1 MANYDVDIEIILRG
15 DRKLKDFKRQLDQI
29 NQGLAR
35 LQDTQKQVQASNP
48 FNAAGIRTTKT
59 ITQEY
64 VEQSKV
70 LNARVRVQRQS
81 IKAREQEL
89 KKLVDIT
96 NQVNA
101 AKRADEQRAAAAA
114 KASTARGK
122 RVSSAVTAGAFPLLF
137 GGGAFQALGGAI
149 GGAATGNMFG
159 GATVALQV
167 LGGAVDNFA
176 AKAVELGQ
184 SLSLTAGDFTAV
196 AAAAGLART
205 QTETYM
211 NEIKKLGD
219 DKEALRLATESL
231 ADVVG
236 LDGVNALRD
245 FGTESEN
252 LANTFSQAMA
262 QMQASLARLLGP
274 LLGAVGRGVQGAVDV
289 GAAQAS
295 ADPRLVA
302 IQAEIKER
310 QKGLGRDPN
319 LPARDSVENRQA
331 IRDLVK
337 EQREILAQIRQDQA
351 DTVRLTAERLTREK
365 EIAKLTFQ
373 TPEQLRLQK
382 ALLGTNLDLTDKTV
396 QKLEEQLIT
405 ENLRVKQREILDSIS
420 EKNLDAATAG
430 KLLDE
435 AALDAD
441 KERQRLRL
449 NINSAEEAALKAQEA
464 AARRLAAEEERRQKA
479 IDRRVKAV
487 ERELERTDAAF
498 DKASRQLDDIT
509 RKHEDK
515 MAFER
520 EYSRLIREGSTPAA
534 AKQAIELQKQL
545 LELDR
550 LYERQ
555 LEVVE
560 AQILKTESAIADLK
574 AQKGVTTEYEE
585 QVKAL
590 DELKKRRDELKG
602 KKGKAKGA
610 IEEDLAPE
618 TFEDKIKGEMD
629 KVQGALNELLD
640 PANQV
645 IAAADAIG
653 NAFSES
659 FKGIVTGSMTAREAL
674 ANLFQRTADH
684 FIDMATQMIAHAIK
698 MKILGIAL
706 NAFGGAAASGGGGA
720 SSVPSSAYGDFSVAG
735 PDFFSGGMI
744 PGYADGGYVSGPTRA
759 LVGEGGQGEYVIP
772 ESKMRESMA
781 RYSRGARGSAVVPE
795 TGASGTSGEGGGT
808 AVAAPIDV
816 RYTVERI
823 NNVDYVTADQFQA
836 GLARAAQQGAAQGEQ
851 RTMRRLKMS
860 PSTRR
865 GVGF

>member
-15 DRKLKDFKRQLDQI
+15 DRKLKDFQRQLDKI
-29 NQGLAR
+29 NQGLSR
-35 LQDTQKQVQASNP
+35 LQETQKQVQTSNP
-48 FNAAGIRTTKT
+48 FNAAGIRTIKT
-59 ITQEY
+59 VTREY
-64 VEQSKV
+64 LEQSKV

-81 IKAREQEL
+81 IKEREREL
-89 KKLVDIT
+89 KRLVDIT

-114 KASTARGK
+114 RAGAARSKRASA
-122 RVSSAVTAGAFPLLF
+122 AVTAGAFPLLF

-176 AKAVELGQ
+176 AKAVQLGQ
-184 SLSLTAGDFTAV
+184 SLSETAGDFTAV

-245 FGTESEN
+245 FGTESTN

-295 ADPRLVA
+295 NDPRLIA
-302 IQAEIKER
+302 IQEEIKER
-310 QKGLGRDPN
+310 QRGLGRDPN

-351 DTVRLTAERLTREK
+351 DTVRLTAERLAREK

-396 QKLEEQLIT
+396 QKLEEQLIA

-449 NINSAEEAALKAQEA
+449 NINSAEEAALKVQEA
-464 AARRLAAEEERRQKA
+464 AARRLSAEEERRQNA
-479 IDRRVKAV
+479 INRRVKAV
-487 ERELERTDAAF
+487 ERELERTDKAF
-498 DKASRQLDDIT
+498 DRASSQLDDIIN
-509 RKHEDK
+509 KHEDK

-520 EYSRLIREGSTPAA
+520 EYSRLIQEGSTPAA
-534 AKQAIELQKQL
+534 AKQAIELKKQL

-550 LYERQ
+550 QYAKL
-555 LEVVE
+555 LDAVD
-560 AQILKTESAIADLK
+560 AQILKTEASIADLK
-574 AQKGVTTEYEE
+574 AQKGVTEEYER

-590 DELKKRRDELKG
+590 EDFKKKRDELEK

-610 IEEDLAPE
+610 IEKDLAPE
-618 TFEDKIKGEMD
+618 TGRDKIEAEMER
-629 KVQGALNELLD
+629 VQGALNDLID

-645 IAAADAIG
+645 ILAAQAIG
-653 NAFSES
+653 DAFAES
-659 FKGIVTGSMTAREAL
+659 FKGLITGSMSAQEAL

-684 FIDMATQMIAHAIK
+684 FADMAAQMIAKQIQ

-706 NAFGGAAASGGGGA
+706 SFFNPGGGGGA
-720 SSVPSSAYGDFSVAG
+720 SAVPGSAYGDMSVAG
-735 PDFFSGGMI
+735 PSFFQNGMI
-744 PGYADGGYVSGPTRA
+744 PGYAEGGYVSGPTRA

-781 RYSRGARGSAVVPE
+781 RYSRGARGSSVIPE
-795 TGASGTSGEGGGT
+795 TGGSGTSGEGGGT

-823 NNVDYVTADQFQA
+823 NSVDYVTADQFQR
-836 GLARAAQQGAAQGEQ
+836 GMQQAAADGAKQGEQ
-851 RTMRRLKMS
+851 RALTTLRQNTSQRRRIGL
-860 PSTRR
+860 
-865 GVGF
+865 

>member
-1 MANYDVDIEIILRG
+1 MAQYDVDIEIILRG
-15 DRKLKDFKRQLDQI
+15 DRKLKDFQRQLDKI
-29 NQGLAR
+29 NQGLSR
-35 LQDTQKQVQASNP
+35 LQETQKQVQTSNP

-81 IKAREQEL
+81 IKEREREL
-89 KKLVDIT
+89 KRLVDIT

-114 KASTARGK
+114 RAGAARSKRASA
-122 RVSSAVTAGAFPLLF
+122 AVTAGAFPLLF

-176 AKAVELGQ
+176 AKAVQLGQ
-184 SLSLTAGDFTAV
+184 SLSETAGDFTAV

-245 FGTESEN
+245 FGTESTN

-295 ADPRLVA
+295 NDPRLIA
-302 IQAEIKER
+302 IQEEIKER
-310 QKGLGRDPN
+310 QRGLGRDPN

-351 DTVRLTAERLTREK
+351 DTVRLTAERLAREK

-396 QKLEEQLIT
+396 QKLEEQLIA

-449 NINSAEEAALKAQEA
+449 NINSAEEAALKVQEA
-464 AARRLAAEEERRQKA
+464 AARRLSAEEERRQNA
-479 IDRRVKAV
+479 INRRVKAV
-487 ERELERTDAAF
+487 ERELERTDKAF
-498 DKASRQLDDIT
+498 DRASSQLDDIIN
-509 RKHEDK
+509 KHEDK

-520 EYSRLIREGSTPAA
+520 EYSRLIQEGSTPAA
-534 AKQAIELQKQL
+534 AKQAIELKKQL

-550 LYERQ
+550 QYTKL
-555 LEVVE
+555 LKAVD
-560 AQILKTESAIADLK
+560 AQILKTEASIADLK
-574 AQKGVTTEYEE
+574 AQTGVTTEYEK

-590 DELKKRRDELKG
+590 EDLKKKREELEG

-610 IEEDLAPE
+610 IEKDLAPE
-618 TFEDKIKGEMD
+618 TGRDKIEAEMER
-629 KVQGALNELLD
+629 VQGALNDLID

-645 IAAADAIG
+645 ILAANAIG
-653 NAFSES
+653 DAFSES
-659 FKGIVTGSMTAREAL
+659 FKGLITGSMSAQEAL

-684 FIDMATQMIAHAIK
+684 FADMAAQMIAKQIQ
-698 MKILGIAL
+698 MQVLGIAL
-706 NAFGGAAASGGGGA
+706 NFFSAAAGPRLGGGA
-720 SSVPSSAYGDFSVAG
+720 G
-735 PDFFSGGMI
+735 PGGYRIPEAAAPKTSGIKFF
-744 PGYADGGYVSGPTRA
+744 DEGGYVSGPTRA
-759 LVGEGGQGEYVIP
+759 VVGEGGESEYVIP

-781 RYSRGARGSAVVPE
+781 RYSRGARGSSVIPE
-795 TGASGTSGEGGGT
+795 TGASGTSGEGGGA

-823 NNVDYVTADQFQA
+823 NSVDYVTADQFQRRMQQA
-836 GLARAAQQGAAQGEQ
+836 AAQGATQGEQ
-851 RTMRRLKMS
+851 RALTTLRQNTSQRRRIGL
-860 PSTRR
+860 
-865 GVGF
+865 